1 MAGSADL
8 MTLREALDFL
18 PRHLSESATHAEL
31 AADCEALGMPTPPSE
46 QEGTK
51 FRRASASFA
60 ALPDS
65 ALVEVAQKVLATGS
79 LPAEQRTSVE
89 DALWALSAYVPIP
102 ARVRRE
108 LARALHLPDIVHH
121 PDRFTQVL
129 DDLWILDDNPLDVVF
144 GDGGRNL
151 RTLIDRHVYR
161 NPGDWSTEE
170 LFERL
175 GAFKAPDARFGVFLE
190 RLASGDLS
198 CDERAQRAFVEAVN
212 PHLRTVGVEL
222 RETGERD
229 GDPVFGVVS
238 VGSHRGR
245 PKNLIFASIG
255 KKPDLRFRDA
265 VDNDVEIV
273 GNADDVL
280 VYDRTITG
288 DGLRWRDLQAWW
300 RETRGLDSDE
310 DAKRALQQAHGLPA
324 GQLTSAATSVR
335 AVPPC
340 PRRPG
345 AGTSGLAAG
354 GLAALGFP
362 DREGA
367 GQGCPVEV
375 PHGLPAPAAPR
386 AAGGAGGRREASLR
400 NRRPSGSEHLRQD
413 HASRPRAQAQRLR
426 GLPVRRRRTRRRRA
440 GRHRRRGVLPRSVP
454 HDRPVDRLTT
464 STAEERTGRHAASVD
479 RYGAAA

>member
-1 MAGSADL
+1 M

-18 PRHLSESATHAEL
+18 PRHLSESVTHAEL

-79 LPAEQRTSVE
+79 LSAEQRASVE
-89 DALWALSAYVPIP
+89 DALWALSAYAPIP

-121 PDRFTQVL
+121 SDRFTWVL
-129 DDLWILDDNPLDVVF
+129 DDLWILDDKPLDVVF

-175 GAFKAPDARFGVFLE
+175 GAFKAPDTRFGVFLE

-198 CDERAQRAFVEAVN
+198 CDERAQWAFVEAVN

-222 RETGERD
+222 RETSERD
-229 GDPVFGVVS
+229 GYPVFGVVS

-273 GNADDVL
+273 GNLDDVL
-280 VYDRTITG
+280 VYDRPVGG

-300 RETRGLDSDE
+300 RGTRGLDSDE
-310 DAKRALQQAHGLPA
+310 HAKRALYSRLVACLPDSSPA
-324 GQLTSAATSVR
+324 Q
-335 AVPPC
+335 
-340 PRRPG
+340 RR
-345 AGTSGLAAG
+345 L
-354 GLAALGFP
+354 FEQYH
-362 DREGA
+362 R
-367 GQGCPVEV
+367 V
-375 PHGLPAPAAPR
+375 
-386 AAGGAGGRREASLR
+386 
-400 NRRPSGSEHLRQD
+400 
-413 HASRPRAQAQRLR
+413 HASRVQELPALLPEVWLHWDPQTAKARGKDALLRFRMDFLLLLPHGRRVVLEVDGKHHYATGDRADPDIYARTMRADRELKLSGYEVYR
-426 GLPVRRRRTRRRRA
+426 FGAAELADDERARAVVEAFFRDLYRTTGL
-440 GRHRRRGVLPRSVP
+440 
-454 HDRPVDRLTT
+454 
-464 STAEERTGRHAASVD
+464 STA
-479 RYGAAA
+479 